1 MKRHIFV
8 EDGKIVDTHGVPII
22 INAVDCNYIIKNGG
36 KWGED
41 CIGLSKE
48 KWATN
53 RTAFLRTTENFEYD
67 RKNFNINNK
76 LSISMW
82 VNFEL
87 MSDSGYVLSL
97 GGYNYAG
104 TETINING
112 LYGSIGFFGYANSC
126 EAHIIKPFML
136 NTWHYVVFLYDMPY
150 ENLFVDGVLVSR
162 RKYNHLTFDFEIS
175 HFNSSY
181 SSAFVSFMV
190 SAMRYSDI
198 VMRNYII
205 DPTKI
210 PTSPE
215 NHPRKLYIAKDNK
228 VYRME

>member
-8 EDGKIVDTHGVPII
+8 EDGKIVDTHGVPIVL
-22 INAVDCNYIIKNGG
+22 NAVDCNYIIKNGG

-41 CIGLSKE
+41 CIGLSKD
-48 KWATN
+48 KWETN
-53 RTAFLRTTENFEYD
+53 RTAFLQTIENFEYST
-67 RKNFNINNK
+67 KNININNK

-82 VNFEL
+82 INFEL
-87 MSDSGYVLSL
+87 MSDSGYVINM
-97 GGYNYAG
+97 GGYNYSH
-104 TETINING
+104 TDIINING
-112 LYGSIGFFGYANSC
+112 LYSSIGFFGYQNAC
-126 EAHIIKPFML
+126 EAHIIKPLMM

-162 RKYNHLTFDFEIS
+162 RKYNHLNFDFVITN
-175 HFNSSY
+175 FNSSY
-181 SSAFVSFMV
+181 SSVWQAFIV
-190 SAMRYSDI
+190 SAVRYSDI
-198 VMRNYII
+198 TIRDYLI

-215 NHPRKLYIAKDNK
+215 NHPRKLYIAADNK

>member
-1 MKRHIFV
+1 MERHIFV
-8 EDGKIVDTHGVPII
+8 EDGKIVDTHGVPTVL
-22 INAVDCNYIIKNGG
+22 NAVDCNYIIKNGG

-41 CIGLSKE
+41 CIGLSKD
-48 KWATN
+48 KWETN
-53 RTAFLRTTENFEYD
+53 RIAFLRTIENFEYD
-67 RKNFNINNK
+67 RKNVNINNK

-87 MSDSGYVLSL
+87 MSDFGYVLSL
-97 GGYNYAG
+97 GGYNYTG
-104 TETINING
+104 TDTINING
-112 LYGSIGFFGYANSC
+112 QYNSIGFFGYENSC
-126 EAHIIKPFML
+126 EAHLIKPLMM

-162 RKYNHLTFDFEIS
+162 KKYNHLNFDFEIMY
-175 HFNSSY
+175 FNNYY
-181 SSAFVSFMV
+181 STGMV
-190 SAMRYSDI
+190 SAVRYSDI
-198 VMRNYII
+198 TLRDYII

-215 NHPRKLYIAKDNK
+215 NHPRKLYIAADNK